1 LHALAPGFEDF
12 HMPIDLASE
21 TIIPLGEVPSRL
33 PPGRSGKPLSFS
45 AVWRWALRGIKTPQ
59 GIIKLET
66 VKLGGRLLTS
76 EQALQRF
83 AERQSAWLGDTA
95 ALPLPRTP
103 GKRRRDSERAA
114 QQLEEVGI

>member
-1 LHALAPGFEDF
+1 MLVSACLGWQPVARAFT
-12 HMPIDLASE
+12 MAIDLSSE
-21 TIIPLGEVPSRL
+21 TLLPLAAVPERL

-45 AVWRWALRGIKTPQ
+45 AVWRWALKGIKTPQ

-83 AERQSAWLGDTA
+83 AERQSAWMEGANDA
-95 ALPLPRTP
+95 PPPRTP
-103 GKRRRDSERAA
+103 GKRQR
-114 QQLEEVGI
+114 